1 MPRFPAVFLDR
12 DGVILENRANYV
24 RSWDDVSFLPDVFPA
39 LRRLVQSPYR
49 IVIVTNQSAIGRG
62 LLTLELA
69 NEINTRIV
77 NTIEQKGG
85 RIDSVQMCPHAPQ
98 DKCSCRKPEPGMLLQ
113 ASDELSLDLATSFL
127 IGDSRS
133 DLLAGKAAGIG
144 DLALVRTG
152 LGADQE
158 MLLDASD
165 LYSFHVFDNLADA
178 ITRLPLTLA

>member
-12 DGVILENRANYV
+12 DSVILENRANYV
-24 RSWDDVSFLPDVFPA
+24 RSWDDVNFLPDVFPA

-77 NTIEQKGG
+77 NAIEQKGG
-85 RIDSVQMCPHAPQ
+85 RIDSVQMYPHTPQ

-113 ASDELSLDLATSFL
+113 ASAELSLDLATSSL

-158 MLLDASD
+158 IFNTNQSSQFTSLSFTERLLAAG
-165 LYSFHVFDNLADA
+165 V
-178 ITRLPLTLA
+178 

>member
-1 MPRFPAVFLDR
+1 MPMFPAVFLDR
-12 DGVILENRANYV
+12 DGEIIENRANYV
-24 RSWDDVSFLPDVFPA
+24 RSWDDVSFLPGVFPA
-39 LRRLVQSPYR
+39 LRRLFESAYR
-49 IVIVTNQSAIGRG
+49 KVFVTNQSAVGRG
-62 LLTLELA
+62 FLTLELA
-69 NEINTRIV
+69 KEINTRIGKA
-77 NTIEQKGG
+77 IQQHGG
-85 RIDSVQMCPHAPQ
+85 RIDSVQMCPRAPQ

-113 ASDELSLDLATSFL
+113 ASAELSLDLATSFL

-165 LYSFHVFDNLADA
+165 LYSFHVFDDLADA